1 MTQILS
7 SLSGTTN
14 VHPALLMP
22 MKKVTDHKCYEL
34 LPMKKL
40 RTTNVNAY
48 AYEKLGPQNCYLLR
62 PKKKLWT
69 TNVNCLYAYEKVM
82 DHKCYLFMPLKELET
97 IKIHF
102 LIINLLQMFIA
113 YAY

>member
-48 AYEKLGPQNCYLLR
+48 AYEKLGSQ
-62 PKKKLWT
+62 
-69 TNVNCLYAYEKVM
+69 M
-82 DHKCYLFMPLKELET
+82 
-97 IKIHF
+97 
-102 LIINLLQMFIA
+102 LIA
-113 YAY
+113 

>member
-1 MTQILS
+1 
-7 SLSGTTN
+7 
-14 VHPALLMP
+14 
-22 MKKVTDHKCYEL
+22 
-34 LPMKKL
+34 MKKL
-40 RTTNVNAY
+40 RTTNVNCFGQRKSYGQQMLIA
-48 AYEKLGPQNCYLLR
+48 
-62 PKKKLWT
+62 
-69 TNVNCLYAYEKVM
+69 YAYEKVM

>member
-1 MTQILS
+1 MLI
-7 SLSGTTN
+7 
-14 VHPALLMP
+14 A
-22 MKKVTDHKCYEL
+22 
-34 LPMKKL
+34 
-40 RTTNVNAY
+40 
-48 AYEKLGPQNCYLLR
+48 
-62 PKKKLWT
+62 
-69 TNVNCLYAYEKVM
+69 YAYEKVM

>member
-1 MTQILS
+1 MTQILC

-40 RTTNVNAY
+40 RTTNVNCLGQRKSY
-48 AYEKLGPQNCYLLR
+48 GPQMLIA
-62 PKKKLWT
+62 
-69 TNVNCLYAYEKVM
+69 YAYEKVM

-113 YAY
+113 FAY